1 MMKEWKPLRYDGG
14 GDVHVG
20 DLCKRMSDGGLVYL
34 VIGEVLPTPP
44 EDGYL
49 LLPVIYSGRHDVGTV
64 FDRDRRSLFIV
75 VGGSPTFAWSFAD
88 MARCLHAIMT
98 IIFDG
103 DDAETIKK
111 RYGDDDA

>member
-1 MMKEWKPLRYDGG
+1 MKEWKPLRYDGG

-75 VGGSPTFAWSFAD
+75 GGRLPNVRLVLRGHGTLLACD
-88 MARCLHAIMT
+88 H
-98 IIFDG
+98 
-103 DDAETIKK
+103 DDHI
-111 RYGDDDA
+111 RWR